1 MKRLIFCAG
10 MMLVTFA
17 VGIGIHRLIA
27 QRQVDKAPPP
37 PKVEAVSLAPVE
49 LRRESVPPAPPEPAA
64 TPKPILVLDYDRK
77 KFTPWA
83 VFYIMGHKPRE
94 FADVD
99 SLEVALSRDV
109 DYDEGYIAVNTLGP
123 DNAWDGASATFA
135 LVTEHRLFFV
145 TSQLRDLEFEYRFDG
160 KFLRTDFMR
169 VDGKKIAVLR
179 GTLTKTRNG
188 RQIAEHTFDFRMEHL
203 GC

>member
-37 PKVEAVSLAPVE
+37 PKVEVVSLAPVE
-49 LRRESVPPAPPEPAA
+49 LRRESPPPAPPEPAA
-64 TPKPILVLDYDRK
+64 TPKPIFVLDYDRK
-77 KFTPWA
+77 KFAPWA
-83 VFYIMGHKPRE
+83 VFYVMGQKPRA
-94 FADVD
+94 FADFE
-99 SLEVALSRDV
+99 SLEVALSEHGDP
-109 DYDEGYIAVNTLGP
+109 DDGYIGVNTIGP
-123 DNAWDGASATFA
+123 DSAWDGARATFA
-135 LVTEHRLFFV
+135 LVTERRLFFV
-145 TSQLRDLEFEYRFDG
+145 TSQLRDQEFEYRFDG
-160 KFLRTDFMR
+160 KFLRTDFMA
-169 VDGKKIAVLR
+169 VDGKKIAVIR

-188 RQIAEHTFDFRMEHL
+188 RQIAEHTFDFRMEYL